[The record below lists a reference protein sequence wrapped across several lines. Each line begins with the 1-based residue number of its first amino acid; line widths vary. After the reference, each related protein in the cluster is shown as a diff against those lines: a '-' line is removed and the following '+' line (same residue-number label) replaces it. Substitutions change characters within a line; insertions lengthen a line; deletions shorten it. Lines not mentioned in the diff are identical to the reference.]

1 MNSTGRA
8 LCARMVLM
16 RMVLFLL
23 VLLTPAAFGLLD
35 EAMATALGNAV
46 FVSPKAYLFVF
57 AGLMEA
63 E

>member
-1 MNSTGRA
+1 
-8 LCARMVLM
+8 M